1 MKWTEVQ
8 VRTKTE
14 NEEIVTNAL
23 YDLGVQGLAIE
34 DPKDILDLVEVREDW
49 DLIDEKLINQ
59 GFNTIII
66 KCYLGESE
74 DLIKKIQAIK
84 KSIKG
89 LGQVVVSEIYE
100 QDWSEKWKTYY
111 KPIKIGKNI
120 VIKPSWED
128 YKSRAEDVVIELD
141 PGMAFGTGTHET
153 TILCIEDIEK
163 YMKTGDK
170 VFDIGCGSGILS
182 IVAAKLGA
190 KKVISVDLDDL
201 AVKVAKEN
209 IEKNNV
215 DNIVNIEKGN
225 LLDVVEEKADLIV
238 SNILAEVIVKLS
250 NSIKNYLNDEGLF
263 ISSGIIKEK
272 KNIVEEA
279 LKENNFTILET
290 KTMDGWV
297 SIVAKYKKDG
307 HYE

>member
-128 YKSRAEDVVIELD
+128 YKSRVEDVVIELD

>member
-8 VRTKTE
+8 IRTKTE

-49 DLIDEKLINQ
+49 DLIDEKLISQ

-66 KCYLGESE
+66 KCYLRESE
-74 DLIKKIQAIK
+74 DLIKKIQAIE

-128 YKSRAEDVVIELD
+128 YKSRAEDVIIELD

-201 AVKVAKEN
+201 AVRVAKEN
-209 IEKNNV
+209 IENNNV